1 MVITIL
7 FLISFIINVL
17 LIIGL
22 RNLFSKI
29 DKLEQSY
36 LSTKQ
41 KIEIMYEEL
50 VQIDNMGLFE
60 KDDYVGATFDGIK
73 QLIQRYNEDI

>member
-29 DKLEQSY
+29 DKLEQNY

>member
-1 MVITIL
+1 MIWTIL
-7 FLISFIINVL
+7 FIVSLVINVL

-22 RNLFSKI
+22 RNLFTKI
-29 DKLEQSY
+29 DKLEQNY

-41 KIEIMYEEL
+41 QIQDMYDEL
-50 VQIDNMGLFE
+50 IQIDSMGLFE

-73 QLIQRYNEDI
+73 QLIQRYNENI

>member
-29 DKLEQSY
+29 DKLEQNY

-41 KIEIMYEEL
+41 KIQNMYTEL
-50 VQIDNMGLFE
+50 LQIDSMGLFE
-60 KDDYVGATFDGIK
+60 KDDYVGATFDDIK
-73 QLIQRYNEDI
+73 QLIQRYNDDI